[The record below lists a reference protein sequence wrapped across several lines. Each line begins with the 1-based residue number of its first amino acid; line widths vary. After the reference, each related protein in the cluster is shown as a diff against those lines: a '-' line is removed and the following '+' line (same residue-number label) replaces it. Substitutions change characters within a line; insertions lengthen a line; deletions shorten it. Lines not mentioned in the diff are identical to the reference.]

1 MNSNPI
7 LLENEMIYNQA
18 LPDTQFFPITDTN
31 ANTNNINTANTNN
44 INTTNTN
51 NINTTNTN
59 NINTANANTDTNN
72 NFLLIIC
79 H

>member
-18 LPDTQFFPITDTN
+18 LPDTQVFPITDTN
-31 ANTNNINTANTNN
+31 ANTNNINTNNTNRN
-44 INTTNTN
+44 TTNTTNTN
-51 NINTTNTN
+51 TN
-59 NINTANANTDTNN
+59 NTNANTDTNN